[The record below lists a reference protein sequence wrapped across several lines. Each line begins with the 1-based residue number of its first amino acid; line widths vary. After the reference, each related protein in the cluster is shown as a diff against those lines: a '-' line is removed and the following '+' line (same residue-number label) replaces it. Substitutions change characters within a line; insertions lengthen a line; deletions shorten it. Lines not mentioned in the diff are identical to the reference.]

1 MLYKTDRWKE
11 LRKWS
16 HKITLVDTSTTSSN
30 YFEKKRIATTN
41 KNSNFDI
48 RVKRVNSWYNKPF
61 FNVSRKAVTWSSP
74 TPTCSLGPWMTW
86 HKRRCKTSMPTSVKP
101 PSCTLPTS
109 QEKIQRIE
117 HFKMHLNT
125 ISKELTTKSIFS
137 AKGPQSFSV
146 HIPSCSLHSSCDFVV
161 WIFPSC
167 CVVHAMR
174 FLSVIFSKPSS
185 TPYSSF
191 STDILQCDGC
201 LFVLF
206 LWGLMAG
213 LCSCTSHGGTIQS
226 RGWLPKVETP
236 GYSRHPTAINPL
248 SPNIHMQILQT
259 GLHTFP

>member
-1 MLYKTDRWKE
+1 MITQDDSGWYFNNFFQL
-11 LRKWS
+11 LRKETILWGQQM
-16 HKITLVDTSTTSSN
+16 
-30 YFEKKRIATTN
+30 RIWILSLGLKGLTVGTTN
-41 KNSNFDI
+41 LSLMFPGRLLLGHPQLQPVPWGHGSHGIKDDVKLLCQHQSSLLPVHYQHLKRKYRGKNILNAFI
-48 RVKRVNSWYNKPF
+48 YN
-61 FNVSRKAVTWSSP
+61 
-74 TPTCSLGPWMTW
+74 L
-86 HKRRCKTSMPTSVKP
+86 
-101 PSCTLPTS
+101 
-109 QEKIQRIE
+109 
-117 HFKMHLNT
+117 
-125 ISKELTTKSIFS
+125 KELTTKSIFS
-137 AKGPQSFSV
+137 AWGPQSFSI
-146 HIPSCSLHSSCDFVV
+146 HMPSCSLHSSCDSVA

-213 LCSCTSHGGTIQS
+213 LRSCTSHGGTIQS

-236 GYSRHPTAINPL
+236 GYSRHPTA
-248 SPNIHMQILQT
+248 PNMHIQILQT

>member
-1 MLYKTDRWKE
+1 MFPGRLLLGHPQLQPVPLGHGWHGIKDDVKLLCQHQSSLLPVHYQHLK
-11 LRKWS
+11 RK
-16 HKITLVDTSTTSSN
+16 
-30 YFEKKRIATTN
+30 YRG
-41 KNSNFDI
+41 KNILNAFI
-48 RVKRVNSWYNKPF
+48 YN
-61 FNVSRKAVTWSSP
+61 
-74 TPTCSLGPWMTW
+74 L
-86 HKRRCKTSMPTSVKP
+86 
-101 PSCTLPTS
+101 
-109 QEKIQRIE
+109 
-117 HFKMHLNT
+117 
-125 ISKELTTKSIFS
+125 KELTTKSIFS
-137 AKGPQSFSV
+137 AWGPQSFSI
-146 HIPSCSLHSSCDFVV
+146 HMPSCSLHSSCDSVL

-213 LCSCTSHGGTIQS
+213 LRSCTSHGGTIQS

>member
-1 MLYKTDRWKE
+1 M
-11 LRKWS
+11 
-16 HKITLVDTSTTSSN
+16 TLVDTSTTSSN

-146 HIPSCSLHSSCDFVV
+146 HIPSCSLHSSCDHGFCGVD
-161 WIFPSC
+161 FSFMLC
-167 CVVHAMR
+167 CPCHEV
-174 FLSVIFSKPSS
+174 
-185 TPYSSF
+185 SF
-191 STDILQCDGC
+191 SY
-201 LFVLF
+201 F
-206 LWGLMAG
+206 
-213 LCSCTSHGGTIQS
+213 
-226 RGWLPKVETP
+226 
-236 GYSRHPTAINPL
+236 
-248 SPNIHMQILQT
+248 LQT
-259 GLHTFP
+259 LLHSLQFFLH